1 VSSLRRINITTASG
15 DAFIAELTC
24 ENPVTAKAV
33 WEKLP
38 IEGKAKTWGDEIYFT
53 IPVTCNVEN
62 PRELV
67 YVGEV
72 AYWPP
77 GDAICIFF
85 GPTPISG
92 NGEIRPASP
101 VNVFAK
107 IVNNL
112 KLLKL
117 VRSGETVRIEKA

>member
-1 VSSLRRINITTASG
+1 MRRINITAASG
-15 DAFIAELTC
+15 DSLIAELTG
-24 ENPVTAKAV
+24 ENPVTAKTV
-33 WEKLP
+33 WERLP
-38 IEGKAKTWGDEIYFT
+38 IEGKANTWGDEIYFT
-53 IPVTCNVEN
+53 IHVTCNLEN

-67 YVGEV
+67 DVGDV

-77 GDAICIFF
+77 GEAICFFF

-92 NGEIRPASP
+92 DGEIHPASP

-107 IVNNL
+107 IVNNV

-117 VRSGETVRIEKA
+117 VRSGETLRIERA